1 MILKYFQEK
10 NFLFVASQKI
20 VQSLYG
26 IILIILVNSF
36 FDLKDQGI
44 FYLMSSLLASY
55 ILFDFGLSNFLV
67 QKSTINMMDKKIQ
80 FENFK
85 SFILQIYLIFGIF
98 LLILIPL
105 GLFYFNIKI
114 EFDNFVHWI
123 IIVITASVSFPFLA
137 YTNLIEAKN
146 LKLAYKLRIL
156 SHFLA
161 TSITVFF
168 FFIGEG
174 FLSLTSFF
182 ASNTLII
189 FFYIVIKDLAF
200 IKKIKILNINKS
212 YWLELIK
219 NQKKVF
225 LFFIG
230 FYIFFNFP
238 ILVSFYIFDEIFSGK
253 IGLTVII
260 CNVLLGLS
268 NSHLTSFVPII
279 TKEIQKNNPKKG
291 KNIFKK
297 YLIFSFILTLIIL
310 FIFILLQVLFEGNYY
325 LARIVDFENS
335 IFIFLSIFIL
345 YLINNITILFRAFK
359 IEIFYK
365 ELIIISILMS
375 FFSFFVNFENY
386 QMFILYYFSFVFLS
400 FLSIILKILCMRY

>member
-20 VQSLYG
+20 AQSLYG